1 LLLLRQKDEELA
13 EAEEKMELEDWRQR
27 SKRGKEWL
35 KKTNPCRVRQ
45 MQANLNE
52 GLRQPWIEQVLTPRQ
67 TNYVE

>member
-1 LLLLRQKDEELA
+1 MRNLQKQRR
-13 EAEEKMELEDWRQR
+13 KMELEDWR

-52 GLRQPWIEQVLTPRQ
+52 GLRQPWKEQVLTPRQ
-67 TNYVE
+67 TNYVEK